1 MTAVTIAKTHEGD
14 WILLA
19 GPDVP
24 LAEQHQAFRHARVSP
39 AHDLYSEI
47 RYQDDHGAASTIRFR
62 TPEAQAEFATQQHAQ
77 RAAHQRN
84 NAPPDTAAA
93 AEAAAQADRDKAEV
107 DAHSENILRITGQ
120 TQQGTPPKG
129 SLPIASTPLP
139 SRAPAPAD
147 SGLVT
152 EEVSPPAAPEA
163 PATVKA
169 EPVISDAAKRLRNPK
184 K

>member
-1 MTAVTIAKTHEGD
+1 MTAVTIGKTHEGD

-24 LAEQHQAFRHARVSP
+24 LADQHQAFRHARVNP

-84 NAPPDTAAA
+84 HEQPDTAAA
-93 AEAAAQADRDKAEV
+93 AAAAAQAAKDKAEV
-107 DAHSENILRITGQ
+107 DAHSANILRITGQ
-120 TQQGTPPKG
+120 T
-129 SLPIASTPLP
+129 
-139 SRAPAPAD
+139 
-147 SGLVT
+147 
-152 EEVSPPAAPEA
+152 A
-163 PATVKA
+163 PATSPLGVPPSGGPA
-169 EPVISDAAKRLRNPK
+169 TAGESEPVPVAPVVPVVPEPVISEAAKRLRNPK